1 MRSNLHP
8 IGRSRKTLFL
18 LAVFAGFSVCSPFA
32 ADISPSVYAAEV
44 SPEAQPQS
52 PEQIA
57 AREYADRLD
66 EITSYANKAAAA
78 FNPFKTVS
86 ASNRKELYTA
96 LNNVIV
102 PSYSKFYYELKRLD
116 PPDGELTELHGHYMK
131 GAALQLQGMQLIKKS
146 LYAAEINWTTYNQG
160 QDKLKAG
167 KKELALFI
175 EGFKAYKASRM

>member
-1 MRSNLHP
+1 MRPNRYP
-8 IGRSRKTLFL
+8 IRSTLLL
-18 LAVFAGFSVCSPFA
+18 LAAFAGFAVGSPLTA
-32 ADISPSVYAAEV
+32 GAGPAVYAAAA
-44 SPEAQPQS
+44 SSATQQQS

-57 AREYADRLD
+57 ARQYADRLD
-66 EITSYANKAAAA
+66 EITSYANKAAGS
-78 FNPFKTVS
+78 FNAFKTVS

-116 PPDGELTELHGHYMK
+116 PPSGELTELHAHYLQ

-167 KKELALFI
+167 KKELTLFI
-175 EGFKAYKASRM
+175 EGFKAYKATRM

>member
-18 LAVFAGFSVCSPFA
+18 LAVFSGFGVCSPFA
-32 ADISPSVYAAEV
+32 ADTNRAVYAAEV
-44 SPEAQPQS
+44 SSGTQQKS

-57 AREYADRLD
+57 ARQYADRLD

-86 ASNRKELYTA
+86 SANRKELYTA

-102 PSYSKFYYELKRLD
+102 PNYSKFYYELKRLD
-116 PPDGELTELHGHYMK
+116 PPDGELAELHAYYMK

-167 KKELALFI
+167 KKELTLFI